1 MEISKGI
8 KRLVKKF
15 IPSFLLNLYHYL
27 LPMAAA
33 FFYRFPSRDLIVIG
47 VTGTQGKSTTVNLIG
62 KILEEAGFKV
72 SWISSLSLK
81 IGREETLN
89 PYHMT
94 MPGRFFTQR
103 FLRRAVEQGC
113 QYGLIEVTSE
123 GILQYRHRFIDFD
136 LALFTNLAPEHIE
149 RHGSFKDYREAKI
162 KLFKS
167 LSKTRQKLINNKKI
181 KKTIIVNLDDK
192 NAEHFLKFL
201 VDERWGY
208 KIKSKACPVSSEQR
222 EDWCG
227 VRGPKSNVQSGG
239 IRILEAK
246 DCQVLPGGVEF
257 SVGNVEFNL
266 NLLGEF
272 NIYNALAA
280 ICVVL
285 SQGIDLETCKK
296 ALEKIEGIPGR
307 MEEILEGQRFRVFV
321 DLAHTPGSFKQVF
334 EFTKVLASERIISVF
349 GVAGGGRDK
358 WKRTQL
364 GKVAAEYCDFI
375 VLCNEDPYD
384 EDPAEIIN
392 NIEKGVRD
400 SGFEMRNCFKVE
412 DRRGAIRKGLSLAQ
426 ENDVVLILGKGT
438 EQTMVIA
445 EKTFKWDD
453 REVVSKELKK
463 ILKT

>member
-1 MEISKGI
+1 MEISKGV

-15 IPSFLLNLYHYL
+15 IPSFLLNFYHYL

-113 QYGLIEVTSE
+113 QYGLVEVTSE

-149 RHGSFKDYREAKI
+149 RHGSFEDYREAKI

-167 LSKTRQKLINNKKI
+167 LSKTRQKLIDNKKL
-181 KKTIIVNLDDK
+181 KKIIIANLDDK
-192 NAEHFLKFL
+192 EAEHFLKFL

-208 KIKSKACPVSSEQR
+208 KIKSKVQSPRS
-222 EDWCG
+222 
-227 VRGPKSNVQSGG
+227 KVQSGG

-246 DCQVLPGGVEF
+246 DCQVLPDGVKF

-280 ICVVL
+280 ICVAL

-296 ALEKIEGIPGR
+296 ALEKVEEIPGR
-307 MEEILEGQRFRVFV
+307 MEEISEGQRFRVFV

-334 EFTKVLASERIISVF
+334 EFTKGLASKRVISVF

-364 GKVAAEYCDFI
+364 GKIAAEYCDFI

-384 EDPAEIIN
+384 EDPAEIISD
-392 NIEKGVRD
+392 IEKGVKD
-400 SGFEMRNCFKVE
+400 SGFEMRNCFKIE
-412 DRRGAIRKGLSLAQ
+412 DRRSAIRRGLELAR

-453 REVVSKELKK
+453 REIVREEFRKLEMSR
-463 ILKT
+463 LKTLSTYGEI